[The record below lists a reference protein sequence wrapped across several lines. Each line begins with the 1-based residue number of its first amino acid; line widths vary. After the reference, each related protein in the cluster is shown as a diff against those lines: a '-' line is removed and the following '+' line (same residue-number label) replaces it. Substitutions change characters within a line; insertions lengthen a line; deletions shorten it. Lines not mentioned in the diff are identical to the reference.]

1 MSEISLQNTVG
12 QLVVERPDRARVFE
26 AFGLDY
32 CCGGKRTILD
42 ACAEKG
48 IDPSAL
54 LEALQVH
61 DLTTPRSEELDWSR
75 AGLGEIVDHILI
87 THHEYLRRE
96 LPRIE
101 AMAEKVALVHG
112 ERHPEMVE
120 VYKLF
125 ERFKPEQELHMAKE
139 EGVLFPMCKLLD
151 TAIEVPR
158 TFCAGTL
165 RHPIEAMEREHAM
178 AGNDLAEMRRLTNGF
193 TPPED
198 ACNTFRVLLASLADL
213 EVDMHLHIHK
223 ENNILFPKALAKED
237 ALRSKK

>member
-1 MSEISLQNTVG
+1 
-12 QLVVERPDRARVFE
+12 
-26 AFGLDY
+26 
-32 CCGGKRTILD
+32 
-42 ACAEKG
+42 
-48 IDPSAL
+48 
-54 LEALQVH
+54 
-61 DLTTPRSEELDWSR
+61 
-75 AGLGEIVDHILI
+75 
-87 THHEYLRRE
+87 
-96 LPRIE
+96 
-101 AMAEKVALVHG
+101 MAEKVALVHG